1 MVQSKQYLKHFKFLE
16 GKITDQNI
24 LYIVLYQNTF
34 ITRCLNK
41 FTFVPADSGYALI
54 RRKARI
60 LQVLSRPVSTPSEN
74 TKKIGMRSSAQNP
87 MSNDDNTI
95 AVARC

>member
-1 MVQSKQYLKHFKFLE
+1 M
-16 GKITDQNI
+16 I
-24 LYIVLYQNTF
+24 LYQNTF

-60 LQVLSRPVSTPSEN
+60 LQVLGRLVSTPSEN
-74 TKKIGMRSSAQNP
+74 NENTFKNRYGKYNPNKSTKPKQL
-87 MSNDDNTI
+87 SNHGSQIHNGY
-95 AVARC
+95 A